1 MTRPETPG
9 LEALQEAL
17 DRGDIASVRRIVV
30 DLDSEDQRLLAEE
43 MGDEAFSRAQRTA
56 AQGAR
61 SGKLGKVLVLPG
73 IMGTEL
79 DSVDR
84 KGDSDRIWINFV
96 RLIAG
101 RIADLELK
109 DDGSPAQAGTHVRIA
124 GVHRKT
130 YLPLLLELDTRW
142 DVRPFGFDWREDV
155 DKSAARLDGEIKAF
169 GAGGPVHLVA
179 HSMGGLVS
187 RRFIQLFP
195 DTWRAM
201 DDTSG
206 KGRGGR
212 LIMVGTPNRG
222 SFSIPLTLT
231 GAEKLVKLLG
241 KADVDHS
248 LQELLAIIGTLPGLY
263 QMLPSPLVEL
273 GDDHKRLFDVSSWG
287 NVPVRKALLA
297 RADMF
302 QRELDKVGDPQ
313 RLLYIAGANLRTPV
327 GIKVVANGEFSY
339 FESFEG
345 DGRVP
350 HELGLLEGVTTYWV
364 DEGVHGDLV
373 KHSMVLDGITD
384 LLQTGLTS
392 AMPTSKPAARAAR
405 GLSDKPVPADAVAPL
420 SPEVDV
426 ILARP
431 KLERSAGAPPEL
443 TPEEQIRLENLAFS
457 DYLGTGEEVAAVA
470 RARADDGQ
478 PRDGTGLPDGAV
490 PAEGAG
496 VARRPTLAV
505 EVVWGDVTTIE
516 ADVYTVGHYE
526 GVQPQRAEL
535 ALDEA
540 VSGVRGK
547 EEYDQRSL
555 VITQHTRRGTLRAEV
570 GDIAYFPWSGD
581 GHEGRVVAVAGMGR
595 PGTFNAE
602 GLRRLVHSVAI
613 AVAAL
618 PGVKTACS
626 VMIGS
631 GEGTLSISEVVHEYV
646 EGIADA
652 ADEVAAGGENV
663 FAQPVE
669 KLIIAELDRGRA
681 EDILEAF
688 REELTTG
695 AGVTRARSIEFELHG
710 KVKQGAKGRVSVEEG
725 LALLADALVDA
736 TEAGEGT
743 PEGSALAA
751 LLACTGPTQTV
762 RTRALS
768 SLEEECRRDRVSAR
782 PRFRIERRTPGP
794 PGAKIPARISFWYD
808 GEEIRAAAIDQ
819 SATVPE
825 RVVRAKSDVIDE
837 LVAKMTNP
845 DQSEVA
851 ELCELLYG
859 LLVPTDFHDALRSG
873 PLVFEVDRST
883 AQLHWEMLATSDGG
897 EPVPLSVRKP
907 FARQLRTTYSPAPT
921 RPRRPGDT
929 FRALVIGD
937 PGDPAKRQDLPG
949 ARREAVKV
957 YELLEAQPD
966 IHVDARIGAPGT
978 PRDGPL
984 LNIKP
989 AERLDVLSLLLR
1001 GDYDLVHY
1009 AGHGHFDPAEPN
1021 RVGWVFAAG
1030 VLTPGEIGGL
1040 KRVPT
1045 ILVSNACLSARTSA
1059 VREGGIDTRK
1069 TRSEAG
1075 LLPSLADEFFK
1086 LGVRNYVGT
1095 AWEVN
1100 DLGAELFAEEFY
1112 GALLAGKPIGDAVQG
1127 ARDALWRKQTTYGPL
1142 WAAYQHY
1149 GDPGSEARLRARA

>member
-1 MTRPETPG
+1 MSRPETPG

-17 DRGDIASVRRIVV
+17 DRGDVATVRRVLV
-30 DLDSEDQRLLAEE
+30 DLDAEDQRLLAQE
-43 MGDEAFSRAQRTA
+43 MGQEAFSRALGTA
-56 AQGAR
+56 ARGAR

-84 KGDSDRIWINFV
+84 KGDSDRVWINFV

-109 DDGSPAQAGTHVRIA
+109 DDGSPALAGTHVRIA

-130 YLPLLLELDTRW
+130 YLPLLLELDTHW
-142 DVRPFGFDWREDV
+142 DVRPFGFDWREDI
-155 DKSAARLDGEIKAF
+155 DKSAARLDGEVKAF

-195 DTWRAM
+195 DTWKAM
-201 DDTSG
+201 DDTTG
-206 KGRGGR
+206 QGRGGR

-248 LQELLAIIGTLPGLY
+248 MQELLAIIGTLPGLY

-273 GDDHKRLFDVSSWG
+273 GDDHKRLFEASSWG

-297 RADMF
+297 KADTFLRA
-302 QRELDKVGDPQ
+302 LDKVTDPQ
-313 RLLYIAGANLRTPV
+313 RLLYIAGANLLTPV
-327 GIKVVANGEFSY
+327 GIQVAANGQFSY
-339 FESFEG
+339 LQSLDG

-373 KHSMVLDGITD
+373 KHSKVLDGITE
-384 LLQTGLTS
+384 LLQTGQTS
-392 AMPTSKPAARAAR
+392 ALPTSKPAARAAR
-405 GLSDKPVPADAVAPL
+405 GESEKPVPADAVAPL
-420 SPEVDV
+420 SPEVDA

-443 TPEEQIRLENLAFS
+443 TPEEQIRLENLAFAE
-457 DYLGTGEEVAAVA
+457 YLGTGEEVAPVA
-470 RARADDGQ
+470 RAPADDGP
-478 PRDGTGLPDGAV
+478 PRDGTGPDGAA
-490 PAEGAG
+490 PAEGAE
-496 VARRPTLAV
+496 AAPRPTLAV

-547 EEYDQRSL
+547 EDYDPRSL

-570 GDIAYFPWSGD
+570 GDVAYFPWSSE
-581 GHEGRVVAVAGMGR
+581 GHEGRVVVVAGMGR

-688 REELTTG
+688 QEELTTG
-695 AGVTRARSIEFELHG
+695 AGVSRARSIEFALHG

-725 LALLADALVDA
+725 LALLADTLVDA
-736 TEAGEGT
+736 TEVGNDS

-751 LLACTGPTQTV
+751 LLACTGANQTV
-762 RTRALS
+762 RNRALS
-768 SLEEECRRDRVSAR
+768 SLGDERGRARMSRR
-782 PRFRIERRTPGP
+782 PRFRVERRIPGP
-794 PGAKIPARISFWYD
+794 PGAKIPARISFWHD

-819 SATVPE
+819 STTVPE
-825 RVVRAKSDVIDE
+825 RVVRAQSDVIDE
-837 LVAKMTNP
+837 LIVKMTNP

-859 LLVPTDFHDALRSG
+859 LLVPTDFDDALRSG
-873 PLVFEVDRST
+873 PLVFEVDRRT
-883 AQLHWEMLATSDGG
+883 AQLHWEMLATRDGG
-897 EPVPLSVRKP
+897 EFVPLSVRKP

-957 YELLEAQPD
+957 FELLDAQPAID
-966 IHVDARIGAPGT
+966 VDARIGAPGT
-978 PRDGPL
+978 PREGPL
-984 LNIKP
+984 QAIRP
-989 AERLDVLSLLLR
+989 AERLDVLSLLMR

-1009 AGHGHFDPAEPN
+1009 AGHGHFDPAEPH

-1045 ILVSNACLSARTSA
+1045 IVVSNACLSARTSA
-1059 VREGGIDTRK
+1059 VREGGRDAGQ

-1112 GALLAGKPIGDAVQG
+1112 GALLAGKPVGEAVQR

-1149 GDPGSEARLRARA
+1149 GDPVSEARLAARA

>member
-1 MTRPETPG
+1 MTSRPETPG

-17 DRGDIASVRRIVV
+17 DRGDIAAVRRIVV
-30 DLDSEDQRLLAEE
+30 DLDAEDQRLLAEE
-43 MGDEAFSRAQRTA
+43 MGHEAFSRTRGTA
-56 AQGAR
+56 ARGVR

-169 GAGGPVHLVA
+169 GAGEPVHLVA

-195 DTWRAM
+195 DTWSAM
-201 DDTSG
+201 DDASG
-206 KGRGGR
+206 LGRGGR
-212 LIMVGTPNRG
+212 LVMVGTPNRG

-248 LQELLAIIGTLPGLY
+248 MQELLAVIGTLPGLY

-273 GDDHKRLFDVSSWG
+273 GDDHKRLFEASSWG
-287 NVPVRKALLA
+287 NVPVRKAHLA
-297 RADMF
+297 RADAF
-302 QRELDKVGDPQ
+302 QRALDKVTDPQ
-313 RLLYIAGANLRTPV
+313 RLLYVAGANLRTPV
-327 GIKVVANGEFSY
+327 GIQVVANGQFSY
-339 FESFEG
+339 FESFDG

-364 DEGVHGDLV
+364 DKGVHGDLV
-373 KHSMVLDGITD
+373 KHSKFLDGITD
-384 LLQTGLTS
+384 LLQTGVTS
-392 AMPTSKPAARAAR
+392 VLPTTKPAARAER
-405 GLSDKPVPADAVAPL
+405 GASEKPVPADDVAPL

-457 DYLGTGEEVAAVA
+457 EYLGTGDEVAPVA
-470 RARADDGQ
+470 RAPADDGP
-478 PRDGTGLPDGAV
+478 PRDGTGPPDGAV
-490 PAEGAG
+490 SAEGAE

-505 EVVWGDVTTIE
+505 EVVWGDMTTID

-547 EEYDQRSL
+547 EDYDPRSL

-570 GDIAYFPWSGD
+570 GDVAYFPWSGD
-581 GHEGRVVAVAGMGR
+581 GHEGRVVVVAGMGR

-631 GEGTLSISEVVHEYV
+631 GEGTLSISEVVREYL

-688 REELTTG
+688 QEELTKG
-695 AGVTRARSIEFELHG
+695 AGVTRARSIEFELHA
-710 KVKQGAKGRVSVEEG
+710 KVKQGAKGRVSVEDG
-725 LALLADALVDA
+725 LALLADTLVDA
-736 TEAGEGT
+736 TEAGDDS

-751 LLACTGPTQTV
+751 LLACAGASQTV
-762 RTRALS
+762 RNRALR
-768 SLEEECRRDRVSAR
+768 SLEDERERARVSAR
-782 PRFRIERRTPGP
+782 PRFRVERRIPGP
-794 PGAKIPARISFWYD
+794 PKAKIPARISFWHD
-808 GEEIRAAAIDQ
+808 GLEIRAAAIDQ
-819 SATVPE
+819 STTVPE
-825 RVVRAKSDVIDE
+825 RVVRAQSDVIDE
-837 LVAKMTNP
+837 LIVKMTNP

-873 PLVFEVDRST
+873 PLVFEVDRRT
-883 AQLHWEMLATSDGG
+883 AQLHWEMLATRDGG
-897 EPVPLSVRKP
+897 ESKPLSVRKP

-921 RPRRPGDT
+921 RPRRPGDR

-957 YELLEAQPD
+957 YELLHAQPD
-966 IHVDARIGAPGT
+966 IDVDARIGAPGT
-978 PRDGPL
+978 PRDGPFGDHQAGGAPRRAVSSHARGL
-984 LNIKP
+984 RPRPLCGP
-989 AERLDVLSLLLR
+989 RRLR
-1001 GDYDLVHY
+1001 
-1009 AGHGHFDPAEPN
+1009 P
-1021 RVGWVFAAG
+1021 R
-1030 VLTPGEIGGL
+1030 
-1040 KRVPT
+1040 
-1045 ILVSNACLSARTSA
+1045 
-1059 VREGGIDTRK
+1059 
-1069 TRSEAG
+1069 
-1075 LLPSLADEFFK
+1075 
-1086 LGVRNYVGT
+1086 
-1095 AWEVN
+1095 
-1100 DLGAELFAEEFY
+1100 
-1112 GALLAGKPIGDAVQG
+1112 
-1127 ARDALWRKQTTYGPL
+1127 
-1142 WAAYQHY
+1142 
-1149 GDPGSEARLRARA
+1149 EARPSRLGLRRRPADAG